1 MCDIIVNY
9 AGSKTKAFCN
19 NSNTSF
25 ENYVNY
31 AGSKTPLY
39 HFKIKYQFENYVNY
53 AGSKTFPIL
62 QGY

>member
-1 MCDIIVNY
+1 MN
-9 AGSKTKAFCN
+9 ATP
-19 NSNTSF
+19 F

-53 AGSKTFPIL
+53 ASSKTPPLPYTYIL
-62 QGY
+62 RLRTM